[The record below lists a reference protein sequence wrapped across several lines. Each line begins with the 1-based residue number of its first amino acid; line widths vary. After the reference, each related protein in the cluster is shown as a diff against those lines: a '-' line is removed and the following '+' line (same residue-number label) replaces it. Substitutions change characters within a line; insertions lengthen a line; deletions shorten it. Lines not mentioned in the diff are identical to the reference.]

1 MGDRDVLQRSK
12 RLNRINHEKKR
23 NRKIPGWGNY
33 FPTTGCGG
41 TRKIKVKGEELR
53 KIEKGKLNQRRQKKL
68 VVPSQ

>member
-1 MGDRDVLQRSK
+1 MGERDVLQRSK
-12 RLNRINHEKKR
+12 RLNRIKSRKKR

-53 KIEKGKLNQRRQKKL
+53 KIEKGKLNQRCQKNYI
-68 VVPSQ
+68 